1 MIHVLVL
8 RVGVIEV
15 QVVEKKVSWG
25 GRGGGAMEELKRGI
39 GGGDGRVEKGYRGGD
54 GRVEKGYL
62 GGRGTMKE
70 IVNKIYNRT
79 RK

>member
-25 GRGGGAMEELKRGI
+25 AGG
-39 GGGDGRVEKGYRGGD
+39 GGGDGRVEKGYRGAM
-54 GRVEKGYL
+54 EELKKGIGGAMEELKKGIL
-62 GGRGTMKE
+62 GAGGQ
-70 IVNKIYNRT
+70 
-79 RK
+79 